1 MRICTFIITLLF
13 SAFIATAQD
22 TFSIVAVDTI
32 TGETGSAGASCID
45 NTAIAGGAKII
56 SDIIPGRGAIH
67 TQSYW
72 LSANQVNAHNRML
85 AGDSPQQIIDWLVAN
100 DAQNLPGRRQ
110 YGIVDFDNEG
120 QARSAAFTGQQSM
133 DWKGHKTGSNYAIQG
148 NILLN
153 AGILDSI
160 EARFL
165 RTEGSLSDKLM
176 AALQGAN
183 VPGADSRCL
192 SEGVSSL
199 SAFIRMARTN
209 DHPDTLF
216 LDLNVPQT
224 PYGVEPIDSLQQ
236 LYDNWKMITSLL
248 DHSDTKNT
256 NWHIFPNPSKGVST
270 IDLSE
275 MKVKIATIS
284 IYSQKGKL
292 LKVLKN
298 PLQMQKLELE
308 TTGKGL
314 YYVVLSGEQSVRFI
328 KKLIIN

>member
-1 MRICTFIITLLF
+1 MRTFIFLLTLLL
-13 SAFIATAQD
+13 SASLAFAQD

-72 LSANQVNAHNRML
+72 LSANQVNAHNRMV

-120 QARSAAFTGQQSM
+120 HARSAAFTGQQSM

-192 SEGVSSL
+192 NEGVSSL
-199 SAFIRMARTN
+199 SAFIRMAKSN

-236 LYDNWKMITSLL
+236 LYDNWKMITALL
-248 DHSDTKNT
+248 DHSDTKN
-256 NWHIFPNPSKGVST
+256 NSWHIFPNPSKGVST

-275 MKVKIATIS
+275 MKVKIVQIS
-284 IYSQKGKL
+284 IYNQKGL
-292 LKVLKN
+292 LLIDLKN
-298 PLQMQKLELE
+298 PLQKQQIELE
-308 TTGKGL
+308 ATGKGMF
-314 YYVVLSGEQSVRFI
+314 YVVLTSEQYARFI

>member
-1 MRICTFIITLLF
+1 
-13 SAFIATAQD
+13 
-22 TFSIVAVDTI
+22 
-32 TGETGSAGASCID
+32 
-45 NTAIAGGAKII
+45 
-56 SDIIPGRGAIH
+56 
-67 TQSYW
+67 
-72 LSANQVNAHNRML
+72 
-85 AGDSPQQIIDWLVAN
+85 
-100 DAQNLPGRRQ
+100 
-110 YGIVDFDNEG
+110 
-120 QARSAAFTGQQSM
+120 M

-192 SEGVSSL
+192 NEGVSSL
-199 SAFIRMARTN
+199 SAFIRMAKSN

-236 LYDNWKMITSLL
+236 LYDNWKMITALL
-248 DHSDTKNT
+248 DHSDTKN
-256 NWHIFPNPSKGVST
+256 NSWHIYPNPSKGVST

-275 MKVKIATIS
+275 MKVKIVQIS
-284 IYSQKGKL
+284 IYNQKGL
-292 LKVLKN
+292 LLIDLKN
-298 PLQMQKLELE
+298 PLQKQQIELE
-308 TTGKGL
+308 ATGKGMF
-314 YYVVLSGEQSVRFI
+314 YVVLTSEQYARFI